1 MKKLLAILVFI
12 FCFSFAIRAQEALKP
27 QMNFVKFNLT
37 SILLKNYSLQYERV
51 LSKRVS
57 AAVSFRFMPYTN
69 VPFKST
75 IIKMA
80 KFEDQ
85 ETIDVL
91 NSAQFANYSI
101 NPEVR
106 FYLGKKGY
114 GRGFYIAPYYR
125 YAAYDTQNLQFS
137 FETGEGMETQTQ
149 EVELKGN
156 ITSHTGGI
164 MFGVQWALGKHV
176 SLDWWILGAAYGVSS
191 GVLDGTPTPAIPQE
205 DIDEVKREIEEI
217 EIPMVE
223 KTVTVTPTNVRVDL
237 TGPWAGIRSGIVLGI
252 KF

>member
-1 MKKLLAILVFI
+1 MKKLLFI
-12 FCFSFAIRAQEALKP
+12 TTLLFCSTFTLKAQEGVKP

-37 SILLKNYSLQYERV
+37 SVILKNYSLQYERV
-51 LSKRVS
+51 ISKHVS
-57 AAVSFRFMPYTN
+57 AAVSFRFMPYTTL
-69 VPFKST
+69 PFKSN

-80 KFEDQ
+80 EFEDQ
-85 ETIDVL
+85 QSIDL
-91 NSAQFANYSI
+91 INNAQFANYAI
-101 NPEVR
+101 TPEIR

-125 YAAYDTQNLQFS
+125 FAAYETQNLVVS
-137 FETGEGMETQTQ
+137 FETGDDLDPQTQT
-149 EVELKGN
+149 VDLKGSV
-156 ITSHTGGI
+156 TSHTGGI

-191 GVLDGTPTPAIPQE
+191 GVLNGVTNPAIPE
-205 DIDEVKREIEEI
+205 ADLANVKREIEELD
-217 EIPMVE
+217 IPMVE
-223 KTVTVTPTNVRVDL
+223 KTATVTPNSVRVDI

>member
-1 MKKLLAILVFI
+1 
-12 FCFSFAIRAQEALKP
+12 
-27 QMNFVKFNLT
+27 
-37 SILLKNYSLQYERV
+37 
-51 LSKRVS
+51 
-57 AAVSFRFMPYTN
+57 
-69 VPFKST
+69 
-75 IIKMA
+75 MA
-80 KFEDQ
+80 EFEDQ
-85 ETIDVL
+85 ETIDMF

-101 NPEVR
+101 TPEVR

-125 YAAYDTQNLQFS
+125 YAAYDTQNLNFS
-137 FETGEGMETQTQ
+137 FETGDGMNTQTQ
-149 EVELKGN
+149 EIELKGN
-156 ITSHTGGI
+156 ITSHTGGL

-191 GVLDGTPTPAIPQE
+191 GVLDGIPTPAIPQE
-205 DIDEVKREIEEI
+205 DIADVKREIEEI

-223 KTVTVTPTNVRVDL
+223 KTVTVTSNNVRVDI